1 MSEHIY
7 TVAEVNELLPR
18 VIARWET
25 VMQLR
30 SQLKALYGELDNAG
44 APPGQPAPPELVAAS
59 PKVARDR
66 AVFDGFAEALR
77 DEVEE
82 ITSHGCV
89 IRDIESGLCDWEGEH
104 EGRVVWLCWRY
115 GEHELGWFHE
125 LDAGFRGRRPIS
137 ELRPS
142 GTIRAPG
149 QA

>member
-1 MSEHIY
+1 MSERIY
-7 TVAEVNELLPR
+7 TVDEVNALLPR

-30 SQLKALYGELDNAG
+30 SQLKGLYGELDAAG
-44 APPGQPAPPELVAAS
+44 APPGQPAPKDAS
-59 PKVARDR
+59 AKVARDR
-66 AVFDGFAEALR
+66 AVFEGLAEALK
-77 DEVEE
+77 DEVEAINE
-82 ITSHGCV
+82 TGCV

-115 GEHELGWFHE
+115 GERECGWFHE

-137 ELRPS
+137 ELRPI
-142 GTIRAPG
+142 GTVRAPG

>member
-1 MSEHIY
+1 MSERLY
-7 TVAEVNELLPR
+7 TVDEVNALLPK

-30 SQLKALYGELDNAG
+30 SQLKGLYQELEAAG
-44 APPGQPAPPELVAAS
+44 APPGQPAPADAS
-59 PKVARDR
+59 AKVARDR
-66 AVFDGFAEALR
+66 AVFDGLAEALK
-77 DEVEE
+77 DEVEA
-82 ITSHGCV
+82 INATGCV

-115 GEHELGWFHE
+115 GERECGWFHE

-137 ELRPS
+137 ELKPI
-142 GTIRAPG
+142 GTVRARG

>member
-1 MSEHIY
+1 MSEKLY
-7 TVAEVNELLPR
+7 SVDDVNQLLPQ

-30 SQLKALYGELDNAG
+30 SQLKGLYQELEAAG
-44 APPGQPAPPELVAAS
+44 APPGQPAPADAS

-66 AVFDGFAEALR
+66 AVFDGLADALK
-77 DEVEE
+77 DEVEA
-82 ITSHGCV
+82 ISATGCV

-115 GEHELGWFHE
+115 GERECGWFHE

-137 ELRPS
+137 ELKPI
-142 GTIRAPG
+142 GTVRARG